1 MQSTFAAANR
11 RLRDGAGGSSSSSGR
26 GGGSWS
32 GRQGRDPELLSVLEL
47 AADEELDD
55 LYQLLNSRSLFSP
68 LLKSLV
74 REREHVPAALGGGRD
89 ELIACIEGRL
99 RFLAADPG
107 ATVRG
112 RWPSYR

>member
-1 MQSTFAAANR
+1 M
-11 RLRDGAGGSSSSSGR
+11 
-26 GGGSWS
+26 
-32 GRQGRDPELLSVLEL
+32 LEL
-47 AADEELDD
+47 ATDEELDD
-55 LYQLLNSRSLFSP
+55 LFQLLNSRSLFSP